1 MRSRSR
7 RQRVRNVQ
15 LAGHELEPF
24 NIHHHLALYTA
35 QGLQAQAK
43 FKATLPP
50 EKKKRKCS
58 LQRLRQNSKRLATL
72 PEKRENESAA
82 CKGSGKIYKKLCL
95 RRKKRK

>member
-7 RQRVRNVQ
+7 RQRVRHVQ

-50 EKKKRKCS
+50 EKKR
-58 LQRLRQNSKRLATL
+58 
-72 PEKRENESAA
+72 ESAA
-82 CKGSGKIYKKLCL
+82 CKGLGKIQKD
-95 RRKKRK
+95 